1 MSRYTDFKGL
11 NAMAI
16 RGAVAAR
23 LYSRGA
29 DEVQIGLLLGIG
41 DKSAVRDWFP
51 RPKPSIQSLVDELI

>member
-1 MSRYTDFKGL
+1 MLRYTDLKGL

-16 RGAVAAR
+16 RRAVAAR

-29 DEVQIGLLLGIG
+29 DEEQIGLLLGIG